1 MYHDI
6 TVVHDRILESL
17 YSENILQYL
26 LLWSDVALVD
36 EGFDTYIVRGE
47 GLFSKVDLEELVTH
61 FVVKCND
68 EASIAAAKSMT
79 YEEVLSTAINFFKWF
94 EG

>member
-26 LLWSDVALVD
+26 LLCSAVALVD
-36 EGFDTYIVRGE
+36 EGFDTYTVRGE
-47 GLFSKVDLEELVTH
+47 GLLSELDVEELVTH
-61 FVVKCND
+61 FVVTCND
-68 EASIAAAKSMT
+68 EASISAAKSMT
-79 YEEVLSTAINFFKWF
+79 FEEGLSTDINFFKWF